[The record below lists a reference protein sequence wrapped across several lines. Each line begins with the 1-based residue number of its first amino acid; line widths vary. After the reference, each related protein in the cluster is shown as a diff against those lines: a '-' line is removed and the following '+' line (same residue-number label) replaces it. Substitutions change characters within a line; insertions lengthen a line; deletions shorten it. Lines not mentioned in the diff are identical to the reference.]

1 MSVSRGMR
9 LLTCLRTVAPMT
21 ASEEISKKKPGYGI
35 ATGMALGLPLGV
47 AAGLI
52 FFDSVAIGAGVG
64 ISVGLAI
71 GAGLE
76 YSWKN
81 GEPEAEAED
90 E

>member
-1 MSVSRGMR
+1 MY
-9 LLTCLRTVAPMT
+9 LLLRLRTVVHMT
-21 ASEEISKKKPGYGI
+21 ESDESSKKKPGLGI
-35 ATGMALGLPLGV
+35 AIGMALGLPLGA

-81 GEPEAEAED
+81 GESE
-90 E
+90 

>member
-1 MSVSRGMR
+1 
-9 LLTCLRTVAPMT
+9 
-21 ASEEISKKKPGYGI
+21 
-35 ATGMALGLPLGV
+35 MALGLPLGV

-81 GEPEAEAED
+81 GEPEAED